1 MASKISIRDHSD
13 SSYEYWRWR
22 ILIGT
27 MIGYVFFYFV
37 RKSITM
43 AMPGLETVGVTKTT
57 LGIFLTIHGV
67 LYGVSR
73 FINGIWS
80 DRVNP
85 RYFMSIG
92 LFLAAM
98 TNVFCGFSQDIA
110 SAIMPTAPDAQKA
123 NLIAWVIGSFWI
135 INGWVQGMGFPPCA
149 KSLMHWFAPREH
161 GVKFATWNISH
172 NFGAGLLFILNAYVV
187 ALGWKFCFLVPA
199 ALSILGAIFLFL
211 ALRDSPEKEGFEPV
225 ESYYARTRGESKEEE
240 KPSEKPVEVVEEEKT
255 SLWQD
260 LCKNVFSN
268 WAVWVLCLANF
279 FVYIVRFSILD
290 WAPTFLSQAKGL
302 DLTSAGWATACYEI
316 FGVFGVLLSGI
327 LMDKVF
333 KGRGAKACFVYMLGC
348 VVASFA
354 FCKLDTE
361 SLVLHVLLLAL
372 IGFFI
377 YGPQCLIG
385 CVASTIATKKSG
397 AASSGLTGLFGYLA
411 TIVTGFGVGFLV
423 DDATAPYKV
432 ERDNAV
438 VGVLAL
444 HFNGVDTEALLKD
457 KDSLSSLVKNAEAY
471 YDADR
476 AYKNFEGDENSAKYT
491 KIVEAME
498 TSTEKLNSCLSK
510 ITGVQSDSNTL
521 AGPAGDIANKAGE
534 ERARIS
540 QAGWPRIFGMLV
552 FSSIAALL
560 LFALIFN
567 TASPEVIAEE
577 KRRAAE
583 AAKKA

>member
-1 MASKISIRDHSD
+1 MASKTSIRDHSD

-290 WAPTFLSQAKGL
+290 WAPTDGQGFQGPRR
-302 DLTSAGWATACYEI
+302 E
-316 FGVFGVLLSGI
+316 GVFCLHARLCGRI
-327 LMDKVF
+327 L
-333 KGRGAKACFVYMLGC
+333 
-348 VVASFA
+348 
-354 FCKLDTE
+354 
-361 SLVLHVLLLAL
+361 
-372 IGFFI
+372 
-377 YGPQCLIG
+377 
-385 CVASTIATKKSG
+385 
-397 AASSGLTGLFGYLA
+397 
-411 TIVTGFGVGFLV
+411 
-423 DDATAPYKV
+423 
-432 ERDNAV
+432 
-438 VGVLAL
+438 
-444 HFNGVDTEALLKD
+444 
-457 KDSLSSLVKNAEAY
+457 
-471 YDADR
+471 
-476 AYKNFEGDENSAKYT
+476 
-491 KIVEAME
+491 
-498 TSTEKLNSCLSK
+498 
-510 ITGVQSDSNTL
+510 
-521 AGPAGDIANKAGE
+521 
-534 ERARIS
+534 RI
-540 QAGWPRIFGMLV
+540 L
-552 FSSIAALL
+552 
-560 LFALIFN
+560 
-567 TASPEVIAEE
+567 
-577 KRRAAE
+577 
-583 AAKKA
+583 